1 MRIKIAKLR
10 ARAAQGGDS
19 TEIAYA
25 NAYEREC
32 WYDTVNAN
40 LSQGTRETKRGK
52 HKIFGVQEKR
62 RRSMTNDMAHMEH
75 RSIGDMAKRGI
86 EHTLH
91 TVRMVSECVDDPPCC
106 IREGRRSQ
114 K

>member
-25 NAYEREC
+25 YAYEREC

-52 HKIFGVQEKR
+52 HKRYLESKR
-62 RRSMTNDMAHMEH
+62 R
-75 RSIGDMAKRGI
+75 
-86 EHTLH
+86 
-91 TVRMVSECVDDPPCC
+91 
-106 IREGRRSQ
+106 EGEV
-114 K
+114 